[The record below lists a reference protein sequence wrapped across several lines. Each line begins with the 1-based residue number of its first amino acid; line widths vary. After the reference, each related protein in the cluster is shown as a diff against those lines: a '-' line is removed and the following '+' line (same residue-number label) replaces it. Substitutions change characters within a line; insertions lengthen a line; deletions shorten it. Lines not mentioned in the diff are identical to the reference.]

1 MSCDTVVDLIIF
13 ILPSRAAATDPLW
26 RTLQTHEDV
35 PYHISSLDPR
45 VFEAWTRTPHTDPS
59 NPSVNGFMHV
69 DRITKLHDFVVRRP
83 LAQVDVLVEGG
94 QHVAEEDGE
103 LRRLHMESQK
113 TSKKSKGSSKRAAQI
128 QDERPSE
135 LADNAAKKA
144 RALDTLREMQK
155 ELNASIARLD
165 GETENDG
172 VPASAT
178 SRQAALPSSGS
189 SEILLSSP
197 LANVRIGH
205 SVSSKINWIINE
217 VKSYSATEKFLIFSD
232 SELSLAHVA
241 EALELI
247 QVKFLRFTAQIE
259 PRYRE
264 QLVLTFETSET
275 YRVFLM
281 ELKHGA
287 RGL

>member
-1 MSCDTVVDLIIF
+1 MVDLIML
-13 ILPSRAAATDPLW
+13 ILPSRAAAVDPLW
-26 RTLQTHEDV
+26 RTLQSHEDV
-35 PYHISSLDPR
+35 PYHISCLDQS
-45 VFEAWTRTPHTDPS
+45 VFEAWTRTPDIDPS
-59 NPSVNGFMHV
+59 TPSMNGFMHV
-69 DRITKLHDFVVRRP
+69 DRITKLRDFVVRRP

-94 QHVAEEDGE
+94 QHVADEDRE
-103 LRRLHMESQK
+103 LRRLYAESQK
-113 TSKKSKGSSKRAAQI
+113 SLKKSKGSGKRAAQI
-128 QDERPSE
+128 QNERPSE

-144 RALDTLREMQK
+144 RAPDTLREMQK
-155 ELNASIARLD
+155 ELNASISRLD
-165 GETENDG
+165 GEIEGDG
-172 VPASAT
+172 VPT
-178 SRQAALPSSGS
+178 SETALPSSEY

-197 LANVRIGH
+197 FANVRIGH

-232 SELSLAHVA
+232 SDLSLAHVA
-241 EALELI
+241 EALALI
-247 QVKFLRFTAQIE
+247 QVKFLRFTALVE
-259 PRYRE
+259 PRRRE